1 MTAPDVPGGLSS
13 ALRRVLL
20 IAGLLALL
28 GVLAA
33 LVIGGELRETI
44 TRPFLYVAWLVG
56 LLFRGFP
63 EAAIWAVL
71 VTTGV
76 ILAVASLGG
85 ERAEL
90 RRLPQAPAH
99 VPGQVEQLAGW
110 LAEPPVARYFKR
122 QVARRVLNLT
132 LHTRGYYEP
141 LGARAVEQL
150 LEDGLEL
157 PPELREVVAGQARL
171 AHLGSLESMSRPR
184 WQFFANLR
192 ETFFPARRAGGPPAE
207 IDPALVQLVDH
218 LESELEYV
226 HEHRD

>member
-1 MTAPDVPGGLSS
+1 MTAPDAPGGLRPR
-13 ALRRVLL
+13 LRQALL

-56 LLFRGFP
+56 LLFQGFP
-63 EAAIWAVL
+63 QAAIWAVL
-71 VTTGV
+71 VTIGL
-76 ILAVASLGG
+76 ILAVASLGR
-85 ERAEL
+85 ERGEL
-90 RRLPQAPAH
+90 RRSREAPRR
-99 VPGQVEQLAGW
+99 VPGQVERLAGW

-122 QVARRVLNLT
+122 RVARRVLNLT
-132 LHTRGYYEP
+132 LQSRGYYEP
-141 LGARAVEQL
+141 LGARAVDQL
-150 LEDGLEL
+150 LEGGLDL
-157 PPELREVVAGQARL
+157 PPELHEVVAGQARL

-184 WQFFANLR
+184 WPFLANLR
-192 ETFFPARRAGGPPAE
+192 ETIFPARPAGGPPAE
-207 IDPALVQLVDH
+207 IDPGLVRLVEH